1 MKIFDC
7 FMFFNEDIQLDIRL
21 NILDQYV
28 DKFVIIE
35 SRYTHSGVKRDPVFD
50 IKKYKKFESK
60 IIYILLDKEAE
71 NLLEITPDDDH
82 NKKSQKIIL
91 NGNLREFDQRN
102 AITRGLAEAS
112 DDDFIII
119 SDVDEIPNL
128 ENIDFSNIKEKFIFF
143 KQIFFCYKLNLF
155 SEKLIWYGS
164 KMIKKKHLISPQ
176 WLRDIKDRAYPF
188 WRIDTYFS
196 KKKHRNILFQK
207 NGGWHFSYINDA
219 KGVENKLKSYRHH
232 IEYDLYG
239 VGIKK
244 IEEMIEKKKLIYNY
258 GVDQKE
264 NKFLNTET
272 LKELELNKL
281 PKYVYSNID
290 KFKDWLYVKK

>member
-35 SRYTHSGVKRDPVFD
+35 SGYTHSGVKRDPVFD

-71 NLLEITPDDDH
+71 NLLEVTPDDRH
-82 NKKSQKIIL
+82 KTKSQKIIL

-102 AITRGLAEAS
+102 AITRGLTEAS
-112 DDDFIII
+112 DEDFIII

-232 IEYDLYG
+232 IEYDLYPL
-239 VGIKK
+239 GIEK
-244 IEEMIEKKKLIYNY
+244 INEMIDQKKLIYNY
-258 GVDQKE
+258 KADQKE
-264 NKFLNTET
+264 NKFKNTET

-281 PKYVYSNID
+281 PKYVYSNIN
-290 KFKDWLYVKK
+290 KFKDWLYVIK

>member
-102 AITRGLAEAS
+102 AITRGLTEAS
-112 DDDFIII
+112 DEDFIII

-176 WLRDIKDRAYPF
+176 WLRDIKDRTYPF

-207 NGGWHFSYINDA
+207 NGGWHFSYISDA
-219 KGVENKLKSYRHH
+219 KGVEHKLKSYRHH
-232 IEYDLYG
+232 IEYDLFG

-272 LKELELNKL
+272 LEELELNKL

-290 KFKDWLYVKK
+290 KFKDWLYIKK